1 MANVA
6 RHSSRLM
13 GFHLRD
19 YKRGD
24 GDETEMFSARIFLH
38 ESEVGFARNG
48 GDGGPDL
55 IQIHPEHRDAWDR
68 LVAYMDEN
76 PVAVREDGSRDEYLP
91 SEEAA
96 RLVLRDLHDAE
107 RSLSRS
113 RKHNS
118 GLLGFTW
125 EHLRE
130 GGGWWAIAVT
140 LFTPATDVDPEAADP
155 DLFRI
160 LVLGTDNPRFLRV
173 EAPLPR
179 R

>member
-1 MANVA
+1 MANIT
-6 RHSSRLM
+6 RYSSRLM

-55 IQIHPEHRDAWDR
+55 IHIHPEHRDAWDQ

-76 PVAVREDGSRDEYLP
+76 PVAVTEDGSRDEYLP
-91 SEEAA
+91 SDEAA
-96 RLVLRDLHDAE
+96 RQVLRELHDAE
-107 RSLSRS
+107 QSLSRS

-118 GLLGFTW
+118 GLLAFTW
-125 EHLRE
+125 EHLQE

-140 LFTPATDVDPEAADP
+140 LFTPATEVDPEAAEP
-155 DLFRI
+155 DLFRV
-160 LVLGTDNPRFLRV
+160 LVLGTDNPRYSRT

>member
-24 GDETEMFSARIFLH
+24 GDETEMFSAKIFLH

-55 IQIHPEHRDAWDR
+55 IYIQPEHRDAWNG

-76 PVAVREDGSRDEYLP
+76 PVAVEEDGSRDEYLP
-91 SEEAA
+91 GEEAA
-96 RLVLRDLHDAE
+96 RWVLRDLHDAE

-113 RKHNS
+113 RKYRA
-118 GLLGFTW
+118 GLLAYTW
-125 EHLRE
+125 EHLID
-130 GGGWWAIAVT
+130 GGGWWATAVT
-140 LFTPATDVDPEAADP
+140 LFTAASHVDPETADP
-155 DLFRI
+155 ELFRI
-160 LVLGTDNPRFLRV
+160 MVLGTDNPRFSRA